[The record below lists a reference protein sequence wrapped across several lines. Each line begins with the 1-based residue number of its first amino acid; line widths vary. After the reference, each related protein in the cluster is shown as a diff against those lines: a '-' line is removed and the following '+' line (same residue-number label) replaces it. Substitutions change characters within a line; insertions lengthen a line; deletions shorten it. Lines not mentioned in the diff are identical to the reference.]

1 MKILNWIAYACWALA
16 AIMLFFLLQIH
27 DASAFAFL
35 FGLSGSLAVS
45 GVLFFAFSKVI
56 FLLTDIRDALA
67 NGASSTSEPE
77 AKITEPQ
84 EYTAPKAPTRS
95 LEELSSDIEQMKKN
109 L

>member
-16 AIMLFFLLQIH
+16 AIMLFFSFQ
-27 DASAFAFL
+27 DARAFSFL
-35 FGLSGSLAVS
+35 FGLAGSLAVS

-56 FLLTDIRDALA
+56 FLLTDIRDALT
-67 NGASSTSEPE
+67 NGSSSISEPE
-77 AKITEPQ
+77 ARNTEAQ